1 MYKLAFGPCVFT
13 FSHVV
18 QVAFFPNDTYFDL
31 YARKCR
37 RKGHRIKIFKG
48 KKKAC
53 ERILHVFTGNS
64 DSD

>member
-48 KKKAC
+48 KKKGLWENLA
-53 ERILHVFTGNS
+53 RFHRKFR
-64 DSD
+64 